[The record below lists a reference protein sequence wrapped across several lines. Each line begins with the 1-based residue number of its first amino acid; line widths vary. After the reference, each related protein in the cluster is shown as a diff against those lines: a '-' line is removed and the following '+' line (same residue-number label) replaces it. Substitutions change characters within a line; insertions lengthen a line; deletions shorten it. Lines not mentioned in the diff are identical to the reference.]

1 MASEGGSK
9 VWLLLVGAIGFGVV
23 AALFSALYLKSREE
37 VIRQRLE
44 GDKLQNVQIVVAAE
58 NVPKGTQL
66 GRGAFA
72 VREMPSEYVHG
83 NVIYPAYFE
92 ANSQRFLAEDLE
104 AGKPLLESF
113 LVDEFPIDFSDLVAL
128 GLRT

>member
-9 VWLLLVGAIGFGVV
+9 VWMLLVGAIGFGLV

-37 VIRQRLE
+37 AIRQRLE
-44 GDKLQNVQIVVAAE
+44 GDKLQNVQVVVAAD
-58 NVPKGTQL
+58 NVPKGTQV

-72 VREMPSEYVHG
+72 VREIPTEYVHG

-92 ANSQRFLAEDLE
+92 ANSHRFLAEDLE
-104 AGKPLLESF
+104 SGKP
-113 LVDEFPIDFSDLVAL
+113 
-128 GLRT
+128 